1 MSNIQPIRT
10 KHGWTSTNES
20 EGDWFQVWACM
31 YLNKC
36 GGEVVSQLSESL
48 AELWAVN
55 GAGAISVESLEQVPP
70 LLDEIEQRDE
80 LVHLEPEVSS
90 QMISS

>member
-1 MSNIQPIRT
+1 
-10 KHGWTSTNES
+10 
-20 EGDWFQVWACM
+20 M

-48 AELWAVN
+48 AELRAVN

-80 LVHLEPEVSS
+80 LVHLEYTIIG
-90 QMISS
+90 ISILEWRLTSMVPL